1 MMIAWY
7 QPREV
12 MTQKR
17 LVHLCPDNPKT
28 TLCGLKINYNWILW
42 DGDGTLEF
50 HFTDGSRLVND
61 DCKKDYTWEYY

>member
-17 LVHLCPDNPKT
+17 LVHLCSDNPKT
-28 TLCGLKINYNWILW
+28 TLCGLNINHNWILW
-42 DGDGTLEF
+42 DRGNVQIT
-50 HFTDGSRLVND
+50 
-61 DCKKDYTWEYY
+61 CKKCSKLEDKNKVL

>member
-42 DGDGTLEF
+42 DRDGAQIT
-50 HFTDGSRLVND
+50 
-61 DCKKDYTWEYY
+61 CKKCAKFEDKNKVLLGKK